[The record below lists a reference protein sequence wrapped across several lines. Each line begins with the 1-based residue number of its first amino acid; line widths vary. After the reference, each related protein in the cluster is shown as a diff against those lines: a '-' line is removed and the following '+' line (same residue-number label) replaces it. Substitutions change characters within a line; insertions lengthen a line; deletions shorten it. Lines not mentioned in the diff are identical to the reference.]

1 MAERRCEEC
10 GTIIPNGATA
20 CPNCGCPVEDI
31 QDNEQA
37 NKKSWQ
43 TESAFIHD
51 NFNEKEPYSPFK
63 SNSWFFKDP
72 WPMYNYPIGALD
84 KKHPFIGWLFGPW
97 HLTCRDSSKQEEYDT
112 INNTF
117 YFFNL
122 HFKIVAYTLV
132 WQFFKI
138 WWLILAILLY
148 IGLNGLIIGL
158 VIQSNM
164 ELDTKIIITSI
175 IGFIASVVW
184 IAVAIF
190 NLIVVL
196 CSLCKALHRYWPQIW
211 RVVIRFCKRGWS
223 KMFPKIS

>member
-10 GTIIPNGATA
+10 GSIIPNGAKA
-20 CPNCGCPVEDI
+20 CPNCGCPIEDT
-31 QDNEQA
+31 QDNGQA
-37 NKKSWQ
+37 NKNDWQ

-63 SNSWFFKDP
+63 SNSWFFRDP
-72 WPMYNYPIGALD
+72 WPMYNYPVGALD
-84 KKHPFIGWLFGPW
+84 RKHPFIGWLFGPW
-97 HLTCRDSSKQEEYDT
+97 HLTCRDSSKQEEYDA
-112 INNTF
+112 INNIF

-138 WWLILAILLY
+138 WWLILAVLLY
-148 IGLNGLIIGL
+148 IGFNGLIINL

-164 ELDTKIIITSI
+164 EQDTKITIASI

-184 IAVAIF
+184 IAVAIL
-190 NLIVVL
+190 NL
-196 CSLCKALHRYWPQIW
+196 PQI
-211 RVVIRFCKRGWS
+211 RNL
-223 KMFPKIS
+223 